1 MTFRSYLRAM
11 GVAVLAVAASSAPPL
26 LHATEGR
33 ADLGVTLRL
42 LGTSPVHASGKMA
55 GVARIELTVDAFRE
69 TEILSVDVVG
79 PHGEPWGSRSGLRI
93 PSSQA
98 WTDATGRQVDTASKE
113 ARVAARGLLKTF
125 IEVPLEGAGVHDVVV
140 RVVGRS
146 GGQMLEAEDAL
157 RVPYGVP
164 RVVQDDGTVANVPVR
179 EAP

>member
-1 MTFRSYLRAM
+1 MMIRPARRATC
-11 GVAVLAVAASSAPPL
+11 VALVMVVACALSLVRGIES
-26 LHATEGR
+26 R

-42 LGTSPVHASGKMA
+42 IGTSPVHASGKTA
-55 GVARIELTVDAFRE
+55 GVARIEVTVDAFRE

-79 PHGEPWGSRSGLRI
+79 PRGEPWGSRSGLRI

-98 WTDATGRQVDTASKE
+98 WTDATGRQVDTTSKE

-146 GGQMLEAEDAL
+146 GGHCA
-157 RVPYGVP
+157 RSSIC
-164 RVVQDDGTVANVPVR
+164 DGNPSFRSCGPSNVTG
-179 EAP
+179 

>member
-1 MTFRSYLRAM
+1 MMLRPFIRATR
-11 GVAVLAVAASSAPPL
+11 VALLAVVACAVPCV
-26 LHATEGR
+26 HATESR

-42 LGTSPVHASGKMA
+42 IQTSPVHASGKTA
-55 GVARIELTVDAFRE
+55 GTARIEVTVDAFRE
-69 TEILSVDVVG
+69 TEIVSVDVVG
-79 PHGEPWGSRSGLRI
+79 PRGEPWGSRSGLRI

-98 WTDATGRQVDTASKE
+98 WTDATGRQVDTTSKE

-164 RVVQDDGTVANVPVR
+164 RLIQDDGTVANVPVKEVR
-179 EAP
+179 